1 MYDIASRASFE
12 ALPTFLG
19 DARALAGEGCVCVVV
34 GNKGDL
40 AAGGS
45 LAASANGGAD
55 EGGDIGT
62 GTGAGSASASASAS
76 KRSSIGYGLGTQLT
90 ATTTLEGRE
99 VLPTDAARWASRS
112 QIPVCV
118 EVSAYTGE
126 GVEEIF
132 ARLARVILTKI
143 ELGEVD
149 PSDPASGVQ
158 YGDGG
163 GAWEGGGG
171 GKRGDGGMGEEGRRR
186 GRRRRAGTWGMGEW
200 EAVFR
205 LEGRGRGRRA
215 GGGCC

>member
-1 MYDIASRASFE
+1 MYDIANRASFE

-19 DARALAGEGCVCVVV
+19 DARALASPGCVCVCV

-40 AAGGS
+40 AAGGE
-45 LAASANGGAD
+45 AEAGVGVAGTGGA
-55 EGGDIGT
+55 
-62 GTGAGSASASASAS
+62 SASASASAS
-76 KRSSIGYGLGTQLT
+76 KRSSIGYGVGAQLT
-90 ATTTLEGRE
+90 ATTTTEGRE

-118 EVSAYTGE
+118 EVSAFTGE

-132 ARLARVILTKI
+132 ARLARAILTKI

-149 PSDPASGVQ
+149 PGDPASGVQ
-158 YGDGG
+158 YGDA
-163 GAWEGGGG
+163 GASWEGWGS
-171 GKRGDGGMGEEGRRR
+171 GKRGDGGMGEEGTR
-186 GRRRRAGTWGMGEW
+186 GRRRRRAGTWGMGEW

-205 LEGRGRGRRA
+205 LQGRGRGRR